1 MKTLNSLTLDE
12 SDRAEQGE
20 LGLGLLA
27 TVCAVEIDAAGRRAR
42 FVNAGHPMPLLLGA
56 EVASLD
62 HTPGMMLGVEQY
74 GDWAPHEVTLPIDWA
89 LLLFSDG
96 IIEAR
101 MAPGSRERFG
111 LEGFSAAVDHLWGR
125 GDIDDDGAWHRRGIT
140 AGDLKVLVDG
150 VQAGRDG
157 VLEDDVTLLLLMHD
171 GAEPGRAQGI

>member
-42 FVNAGHPMPLLLGA
+42 FVNAGHPMPLLLGS
-56 EVASLD
+56 EVVPLE

-74 GDWAPHEVTLPIDWA
+74 GDWAPHEVTLPSDWA

-96 IIEAR
+96 IVEAR
-101 MAPGSRERFG
+101 MAPGSRERLG
-111 LEGFSAAVDHLWGR
+111 LEGF
-125 GDIDDDGAWHRRGIT
+125 RRGVDDLWRRRAIT
-140 AGDLKVLVDG
+140 AADLQTLVDG

-157 VLEDDVTLLLLMHD
+157 VLEDDVTLLMLSHD
-171 GAEPGRAQGI
+171 VAAPSRAHVI